1 MALPLIAADT
11 FSRFERLSLVGQRT
25 AQEGLGGEHRSRRRA
40 PSTEFVDYRPY
51 QQGDDFRRVDWNI
64 YGRLGTLQVKLTEAR
79 ERLDVV
85 LVLDCSASMTFGQ
98 PSKLALAANV
108 VAGLAYVALG
118 RSDTLRVIAL
128 RAGEPTIL
136 AGPLRGRA
144 RFGELLQTLSRQPAG
159 GELELSSALVA
170 CLPPG
175 GRQRMVVLVS
185 DLLAPDGIANGLDS
199 LLGKRAEVVVV
210 HLFSSEEADP
220 RLAGEI
226 ELVDSETG
234 EREELGASLA
244 TLDAYRSRFA
254 AWLADQERACTSRG
268 LRYVRVAS
276 DRAVTSVML
285 DDLRRAEVVR

>member
-1 MALPLIAADT
+1 
-11 FSRFERLSLVGQRT
+11 
-25 AQEGLGGEHRSRRRA
+25 
-40 PSTEFVDYRPY
+40 
-51 QQGDDFRRVDWNI
+51 
-64 YGRLGTLQVKLTEAR
+64 
-79 ERLDVV
+79 VV

-98 PSKLALAANV
+98 PSKLALAVNV
-108 VAGLAYVALG
+108 LAGLAYVALG

-175 GRQRMVVLVS
+175 DRQRMVVLVS

-220 RLAGEI
+220 HLAGEI

-244 TLDAYRSRFA
+244 TLDAYRSRYA

-276 DRAVTSVML
+276 DRAVTS
-285 DDLRRAEVVR
+285 